1 MSSPPERS
9 CRLPTFM
16 GSAAKAGALE
26 ALRPANAAALPKN
39 CLRSI
44 FMPLLPC
51 LTGDNR
57 QPRCCQPE
65 VHARGPEPLYYASFT
80 RDARSLPRLASS
92 ALRIRQSRTGAA
104 GLPRETSRMQAKP
117 SPLQLRC
124 HALTR
129 LGRALL
135 LTA

>member
-44 FMPLLPC
+44 FMPLLPS

-65 VHARGPEPLYYASFT
+65 VHARGPEPLYYLFHS
-80 RDARSLPRLASS
+80 
-92 ALRIRQSRTGAA
+92 
-104 GLPRETSRMQAKP
+104 
-117 SPLQLRC
+117 
-124 HALTR
+124 
-129 LGRALL
+129 GRALASA
-135 LTA
+135 TCVVCIAHPAVEDRRGRSPAGDKQDAG